1 MKKKNLPFQEGN
13 NTHRYLLKQEE
24 LSLTLCMIFLEIE
37 PMLVV
42 NSTRPTSA
50 LCVYQ
55 FSYLPSAIAS
65 KTFTD
70 RLISHGSSQLLQ
82 S

>member
-42 NSTRPTSA
+42 NSTCLLYTSDA
-50 LCVYQ
+50 
-55 FSYLPSAIAS
+55 A
-65 KTFTD
+65 D
-70 RLISHGSSQLLQ
+70 D
-82 S
+82 